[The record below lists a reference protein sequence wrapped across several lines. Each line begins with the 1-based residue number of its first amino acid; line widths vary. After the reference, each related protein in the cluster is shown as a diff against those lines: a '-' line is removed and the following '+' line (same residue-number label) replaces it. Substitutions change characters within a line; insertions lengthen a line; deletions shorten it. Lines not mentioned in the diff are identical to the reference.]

1 MNLVMFP
8 DFINVRWITLH
19 GVVTTVTVIVYI
31 LTSHLLKQ
39 RRHPAAAIAWML
51 FILLLPYL
59 ALPLFLSFGA
69 RKLRQVA
76 GLTPR
81 IVTAKLPHNAW
92 AIATIDAL
100 GLEPEANYSHLNIHA
115 DGQNAKQA
123 LFEIIGKA
131 QVSIELCTYLLSRD
145 RFGAEVIE
153 LLCTK
158 ASSGIKVRILLD
170 GFSQIIWLRSDLRK
184 LRASGAM
191 CITFAPPISALLKGR
206 SNLRNHRKLV
216 IADAGMAQARMWCG
230 GRNLGAEYF
239 EGDGRKAAW
248 HDLSFD
254 LQGPLILQ
262 AIALFE
268 QDWHFARHLKLMGTS
283 AKMHPEIHSGRQ
295 SPQQS
300 PRQSQPVAQLV
311 PSGPDRVDDT
321 LHALLLTAAYQ
332 ARDHIAIITPY
343 FVPDAALLMALC
355 MAARRG
361 VQVELLMPIHSNHRL
376 SDFARNRSIRALF
389 LAGGRIWF
397 CQAMQHAKLI
407 VVDEVLA
414 LSGSANMDN
423 RSLFLNYEL
432 MIAFHSRPDILLFQ
446 SWFDTEKR
454 TAKLFSPQQP
464 TLVRDLAEGMI
475 LWLGFQL

>member
-1 MNLVMFP
+1 MTSATFS
-8 DFINVRWITLH
+8 DFVNVQWITLH
-19 GVVTTVTVIVYI
+19 GVVTTVTVIAYI

-39 RRHPAAAIAWML
+39 RRHPASAIAWML
-51 FILLLPYL
+51 FILFLPYL

-69 RKLRQVA
+69 RKLRQA
-76 GLTPR
+76 GGLTPR
-81 IVTAKLPHNAW
+81 VINTKLPQSAW

-100 GLEPEANYSHLNIHA
+100 GLEPEAHYSHLKIHS
-115 DGQNAKQA
+115 DGPSAKRA

-131 QVSIELCTYLLSRD
+131 QCSIELCTYLLSRD

-153 LLCTK
+153 LLCSK

-184 LRASGAM
+184 LRASGAT

-216 IADAGMAQARMWCG
+216 IADAYMAQSRMWCG

-239 EGDGRKAAW
+239 EGDIHKAA
-248 HDLSFD
+248 
-254 LQGPLILQ
+254 
-262 AIALFE
+262 
-268 QDWHFARHLKLMGTS
+268 WHFARHLRLMGTS
-283 AKMHPEIHSGRQ
+283 ANVQSEIQ
-295 SPQQS
+295 SDWKS
-300 PRQSQPVAQLV
+300 PRQALEQSTWKLQPLAQLV

-321 LHALLLTAAYQ
+321 LHSLLLAAAYQ
-332 ARDHIAIITPY
+332 AREHISIVTPY

-361 VQVELLMPIHSNHRL
+361 VQVELLMPTHSNHRL

-407 VVDEVLA
+407 VVDDVLA

-454 TAKLFSPQQP
+454 AAKQFSPQQP